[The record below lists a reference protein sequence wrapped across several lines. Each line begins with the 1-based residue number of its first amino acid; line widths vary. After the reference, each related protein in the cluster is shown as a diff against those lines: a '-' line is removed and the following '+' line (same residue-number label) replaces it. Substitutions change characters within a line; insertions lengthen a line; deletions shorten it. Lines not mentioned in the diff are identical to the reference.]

1 MTSTTVATDDDGR
14 AVIRLAMAQM
24 CSSNTHARN
33 IEIVTGL
40 AVEAHAAGADLLA
53 LPEASGMVNK
63 DVASARLSVTDE
75 ARDPFLAACRELA
88 AKYGLWIHTGS
99 TPLAGADGA
108 RFSNTSHL
116 IDASGAF
123 VARYDKIHLFDVDL
137 PGEISRRESDRY
149 APGGEAVLA
158 ETPWGPFG
166 MSVCYDVRFPHL
178 YRDYAHAGAKILF
191 IPSAFAMST
200 GEAHWPTLLR
210 ARAIENG
217 CYVVAA
223 AQCGH
228 HDDGRDTWGQS
239 MIVDPWGTVVED
251 MGKRIGL
258 AVADLDLARVENTRR
273 SIPSLLNERDYSF
286 EPGATHRRR
295 QTA

>member
-1 MTSTTVATDDDGR
+1 MTKATTGDRATL
-14 AVIRLAMAQM
+14 RLAMAQM

-40 AVEAHAAGADLLA
+40 AAEAHAAGAELLA

-75 ARDPFLAACRELA
+75 ARDPFVAACRELA

-99 TPLAGADGA
+99 TPLAGADGG

-116 IDASGAF
+116 IDGSGAI
-123 VARYDKIHLFDVDL
+123 VSRYDKIHLFDVDL
-137 PGEISRRESDRY
+137 PGEVSRRESDRY
-149 APGGEAVLA
+149 APGGKAVLA

-166 MSVCYDVRFPHL
+166 MSVCYDLRFPHL
-178 YRDYAHAGAKILF
+178 YRDYAHAGATILF

-228 HDDGRDTWGQS
+228 HDDGRETWGQS

-251 MGKRIGL
+251 MDKRIGL
-258 AVADLDLARVENTRR
+258 AVADLDLSKVEATRR
-273 SIPSLLNERDYSF
+273 SIPSLANERDYRF
-286 EPGATHRRR
+286 EPAAMRRGR

>member
-1 MTSTTVATDDDGR
+1 MTKTSAPSDDRAT
-14 AVIRLAMAQM
+14 IRLAMAQM

-33 IEIVTGL
+33 IETVAGL
-40 AVEAHAAGADLLA
+40 AAEAHAAGAELLA

-63 DVASARLSVTDE
+63 DLASARLSVTDE
-75 ARDPFLAACRELA
+75 ARDPFIAACRELA

-99 TPLAGADGA
+99 TPLAGADGG

-116 IDASGAF
+116 IDASGAI

-137 PGEISRRESDRY
+137 PGEVSRRESDRY
-149 APGGEAVLA
+149 APGAGAVLA

-166 MSVCYDVRFPHL
+166 LSVCYDVRFPHL

-200 GEAHWPTLLR
+200 GKAHWPTLLR

-217 CYVVAA
+217 CFVVAA

-228 HDDGRDTWGQS
+228 HDDGRETWGQS

-251 MGKRIGL
+251 MDKRIGL
-258 AVADLDLARVENTRR
+258 AVVDLDLSKVAATRQ
-273 SIPSLLNERDYSF
+273 SIPSLANERHYSF
-286 EPGATHRRR
+286 EPVAARRR
-295 QTA
+295 QKTA

>member
-1 MTSTTVATDDDGR
+1 MTTATTGDRATL
-14 AVIRLAMAQM
+14 RLAMAQM
-24 CSSNTHARN
+24 CASNTHARN

-40 AVEAHAAGADLLA
+40 AAEAHAAGAELLA

-75 ARDPFLAACRELA
+75 ARDPFIAACRELA

-99 TPLAGADGA
+99 TPLAGADGG

-116 IDASGAF
+116 IDGSGAI

-137 PGEISRRESDRY
+137 PGEVSRRESDRY

-178 YRDYAHAGAKILF
+178 YRDYAHAGAKVLF

-217 CYVVAA
+217 AYVVAA

-228 HDDGRDTWGQS
+228 HDDGRETWGQS

-258 AVADLDLARVENTRR
+258 AVVDLDLSKVEAVRR
-273 SIPSLLNERDYSF
+273 SIPSLANERDYTF
-286 EPGATHRRR
+286 QPAAMRRGR